1 MIHNFLLI
9 VLGILSVMSLLC
21 LLRLVLGPAAAD
33 RLLAVNMLG
42 GMVISAIAVLSLLL
56 KEAYLLDISFIYALI
71 SFLAVVVLAQIYIG
85 TSRVRDRHP
94 DGNGAGKDGKAVENR
109 KPTEDGKPAED
120 GKPVEDTEPA
130 ADDSAA
136 VKYSREMKD
145 SQEGGTVE

>member
-9 VLGILSVMSLLC
+9 VLGVLSVMSLLC

-85 TSRVRDRHP
+85 ASRMRYRHP
-94 DGNGAGKDGKAVENR
+94 KDSTAGKKFMDTVSSRMQSGYSEHNPAGKETQDIAASG
-109 KPTEDGKPAED
+109 KEDGLNQWNTAGE
-120 GKPVEDTEPA
+120 
-130 ADDSAA
+130 
-136 VKYSREMKD
+136 
-145 SQEGGTVE
+145 EGI